1 MIITK
6 WENDNTSCSGVK
18 MEEAKATEKMGRGWG
33 RRERLKIK
41 VEVLITRNIQVKKK
55 KKKDMGK
62 GVQEKGIDSKG
73 KVYKEIR
80 LVEREKERIW

>member
-1 MIITK
+1 MITQAALGSK
-6 WENDNTSCSGVK
+6 WK
-18 MEEAKATEKMGRGWG
+18 KLRQQRKMGRGWG
-33 RRERLKIK
+33 RRERLKMT
-41 VEVLITRNIQVKKK
+41 VEVLITRNIQVKKNRF
-55 KKKDMGK
+55 KDMGK